1 MHEARA
7 ERCGK
12 QRGADNL
19 STYDG
24 QVAVLSHRRGHEESL
39 GLQLARGARLYTT
52 HVGVID
58 KDAMQESVLG
68 CETHSRSMCTGG
80 EEHRKQTRLCIH
92 VRRVTETA
100 ETEPKRVR
108 NLCTSMCTDTA
119 CMVYSLVPAV
129 L

>member
-1 MHEARA
+1 
-7 ERCGK
+7 
-12 QRGADNL
+12 
-19 STYDG
+19 
-24 QVAVLSHRRGHEESL
+24 VLSHRRGHEESL

-108 NLCTSMCTDTA
+108 NLCTSMCTDTPPQA
-119 CMVYSLVPAV
+119 LAESELRR
-129 L
+129 